1 MQNKTLR
8 IRGRYDCNKDIEEDI
23 KELEKR
29 YGINFKS
36 LTQWRNII
44 EKINAVKLD
53 CKKKLINAKNRKYQI
68 IEKLYVQSYRSSPFV
83 LTNKLSRTS
92 KLRKE
97 EKINVIQQ
105 MIPPKSEYSF
115 MSLHNVSV
123 DNVILS
129 GENYIESNAHPNSEI
144 VQSKDQILKQDIEL
158 DSYLNNPQYL
168 PPVICTNPHKL
179 LSSIRSSEIILNNK
193 ESKIDGKD
201 FKSEAVEGTLSKQT
215 KLVQCFPA
223 KLIITSNNTIQ
234 YTMTEQVLKFAV
246 LNTSTEYVHI
256 RLKKMSDTSYFKS
269 FKLFPLVPVK
279 LNPGLSKNYKFIF
292 TPHYKINVKD
302 ISSLIYFKIRSK
314 ITEEILCLPIEG
326 QFEKYNAVVVTET
339 VNIPQVYSWQVNAK
353 CGYPKGIVQIQ
364 VCDNTAYDLYIRK
377 KDVNF
382 INESVDTRSFD
393 SLEVI
398 TPNTESLIQKTNDDE
413 IEVHDRTLLSPKIT
427 EMDALD
433 IMNIENEALN
443 PSDVV
448 TLVLNDILN
457 IVFEPFIFK
466 NAFLRLRPKSKRIV
480 LVYFTKAEHIGYH
493 QCYYDLTFCDSD
505 DNVFVKTVK
514 VFAEV
519 LPHPIVIYPN
529 ILNLI
534 ESPVVFGHCKDH
546 FTIMN
551 THKAHPVS
559 ITIKT
564 TSKTNKIFQITPRIV
579 SIPAKSNVNFNIK
592 FCRENINA
600 SQNLEIMA
608 YFTIKIIVS
617 GHLSIYQNVPPF
629 YYEIIAPCTNEF
641 IKTYRIEYTNDSV
654 LH

>member
-1 MQNKTLR
+1 MQSNNLR
-8 IRGRYDCNKDIEEDI
+8 IRGRYDCNKDIEEYI
-23 KELEKR
+23 KELEKQ
-29 YGINFKS
+29 YGIDFKS

-53 CKKKLINAKNRKYQI
+53 CKKKLVNAKKRNYQI
-68 IEKLYVQSYRSSPFV
+68 IEKLYVQNYRASPFV
-83 LTNKLSRTS
+83 LTNNFSRRS

-97 EKINVIQQ
+97 VKINVKQQ
-105 MIPPKSEYSF
+105 KRPPKSECSS

-129 GENYIESNAHPNSEI
+129 QENYIESNAHPNSEI
-144 VQSKDQILKQDIEL
+144 VESKDQILKQDVEP
-158 DSYLNNPQYL
+158 DSNLNSPQYL

-179 LSSIRSSEIILNNK
+179 LSSIRSSEKFLNYK
-193 ESKIDGKD
+193 ESKNDGRD
-201 FKSEAVEGTLSKQT
+201 FKSEAVEGSLPKQT
-215 KLVQCFPA
+215 KLVQCYPA
-223 KLIITSNNTIQ
+223 KLIIASN
-234 YTMTEQVLKFAV
+234 TMTEQVFKFAV

-256 RLKKMSDTSYFKS
+256 RLKKLSDTSYFKS
-269 FKLFPLVPVK
+269 FKIFPPVPIK
-279 LNPGLSKNYKFIF
+279 LNPGLSKNYKLIF
-292 TPHYKINVKD
+292 SFHYTINVKD
-302 ISSLIYFKIRSK
+302 VSLLIYFKIRSK
-314 ITEEILCLPIEG
+314 IAEEILCLPIEG

-364 VCDNTAYDLYIRK
+364 VRDNTAYNLYIRK
-377 KDVNF
+377 RNVNF
-382 INESVDTRSFD
+382 IKESVDTRSID

-398 TPNTESLIQKTNDDE
+398 TPNTESLMQKINDDE
-413 IEVHDRTLLSPKIT
+413 IEVHDRTLLSPRRT
-427 EMDALD
+427 EINALD
-433 IMNIENEALN
+433 IINIENEALN
-443 PSDVV
+443 SSNIV

-457 IVFEPFIFK
+457 VVFEPFIFK
-466 NAFLRLRPKSKRIV
+466 NVFLRLRPKSKRIV

-519 LPHPIVIYPN
+519 LPHPILIYPN

-534 ESPVVFGHCKDH
+534 ESPIVFGHCKDH
-546 FTIMN
+546 FTITN
-551 THKAHPVS
+551 THKVYPVS

-564 TSKTNKIFQITPRIV
+564 TSKTNKIFQITPRTV

-617 GHLSIYQNVPPF
+617 GYSSIYQNVPPF
-629 YYEIIAPCTNEF
+629 YYEIIAPCTDEF
-641 IKTYRIEYTNDSV
+641 MKTYQIEYINDSL